1 MRHRDQNC
9 EAPAPAPLPLPPPSP
24 PDDAGGCP
32 TCVAG
37 AAAGQSARARPS
49 CRRLPE
55 NRSLHRTLAAPLG
68 DQGADILARRRP
80 MRDRSPSGRSRR
92 SWTSGTGGGT
102 GCTTCAP
109 RRPTTPHGPR
119 PFRFDPLRAHYARNY
134 WAYRLRTRP
143 SARPV
148 EANRESQANMVRVT
162 PGPAPPVESDRSFM
176 SQRSRSSTTGQ
187 LRQAMSGIFKT
198 RTSRA
203 KRDQARLVE
212 AKRDRLD
219 AESDAA
225 VPRRFDGR
233 VRWMPF
239 PDHHPPTL
247 RQMRQFCYRLRR
259 PNRSPHFRTQR

>member
-1 MRHRDQNC
+1 MRQ
-9 EAPAPAPLPLPPPSP
+9 PLPLPVRVRHALPEPPPVSQ
-24 PDDAGGCP
+24 GGR
-32 TCVAG
+32 G
-37 AAAGQSARARPS
+37 QAAAACQRTARCTAPS
-49 CRRLPE
+49 RR
-55 NRSLHRTLAAPLG
+55 HWATK
-68 DQGADILARRRP
+68 ADILARRRP

-92 SWTSGTGGGT
+92 SWTSATGGGT

-109 RRPTTPHGPR
+109 RRPTIPHGPR
-119 PFRFDPLRAHYARNY
+119 LFRFDPLRAHYARNY